1 MRKITQAIGAGETVY
16 LPMCKSFMLIETADY
31 DCSFYFYGKNNQ
43 LNKEIANFKDIFTV
57 NAGENEFFMKVGV
70 FSASAQS
77 IDVVLLDDDR
87 VLYNKM
93 AGSVSVT
100 SSASSPIFVR
110 QMDAD
115 YLSINKQS
123 FILSCKAGA
132 TVNNITQIFL
142 YNYAGSASNV
152 MLTGVDIS
160 ADFTT
165 EISFNSWSSGSIP
178 GTGIGAGI
186 NMFVGEATSQGEVG
200 YSYGTTVPSGSS
212 INNGNCSATAVSN
225 NSRDISRIRYDRPYV
240 FPPGSGASYTTM
252 TKNCGLNCCFHWYEI
267 LN

>member
-57 NAGENEFFMKVGV
+57 NAGENEYFMKVGV

-100 SSASSPIFVR
+100 SSASSPIFVNT
-110 QMDAD
+110 MGK
-115 YLSINKQS
+115 YFLSMAEKQ
-123 FILSCKAGA
+123 FKRVVYAA
-132 TVNNITQIFL
+132 TTVNNYSHLSLWNKTTSPNMVIL
-142 YNYAGSASNV
+142 EKC
-152 MLTGVDIS
+152 
-160 ADFTT
+160 DFTT
-165 EISFNSWSSGSIP
+165 EYTTEIGHNFSARTTVP
-178 GTGIGAGI
+178 GAFEGAGY
-186 NMFVGEATSQGEVG
+186 NLYCGKSTSQGEL
-200 YSYGTTVPSGSS
+200 YSSHGTSLPTGSDVDKGRWCS
-212 INNGNCSATAVSN
+212 TSAYNNARGLAETNFDAPL
-225 NSRDISRIRYDRPYV
+225 II
-240 FPPGSGASYTTM
+240 PPGYMANFVAL
-252 TKNCGLNCCFHWYEI
+252 TKNCWFRCGFQWREEVI
-267 LN
+267 

>member
-31 DCSFYFYGKNNQ
+31 DCSFFFYGKNNQ

-57 NAGENEFFMKVGV
+57 NAGENEYFMKVGV

-123 FILSCKAGA
+123 YIYSGSNAA
-132 TVNNITQIFL
+132 VVNNHGNLFI
-142 YNYAGSASNV
+142 YNYAGSPSNA
-152 MLTGVDIS
+152 MLS
-160 ADFTT
+160 S
-165 EISFNSWSSGSIP
+165 ISFSTDVTTQVTLNSWSSATIP
-178 GTGIGAGI
+178 GGLLNYGY
-186 NMFVGEATSQGEVG
+186 NMYIGEAQAQACIG
-200 YSYGTTVPSGSS
+200 YSNGTTTPSGTNIDNGSYSS
-212 INNGNCSATAVSN
+212 TSLSN
-225 NSRDISRIRYDRPYV
+225 NNRATDLIKFDRPYV
-240 FPPGSGASYTTM
+240 IPPGTGVSLQIM
-252 TKNCGLNCCFHWYEI
+252 TKNCGSKATFQWYEI